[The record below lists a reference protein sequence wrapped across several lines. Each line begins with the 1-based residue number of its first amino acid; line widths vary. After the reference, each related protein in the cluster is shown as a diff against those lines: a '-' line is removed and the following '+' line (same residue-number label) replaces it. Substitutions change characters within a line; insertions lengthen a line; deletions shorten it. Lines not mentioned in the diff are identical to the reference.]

1 MEKVQETFFNT
12 KRAISNTFFYKFRL
26 NVEKLLRKE
35 VEAENAS
42 DEEIEVVGVVKE
54 CSSFSNQ
61 LSNRHGRGLTSTSAL
76 DQHRTD
82 TGQRTCRDEVPVAAW
97 GDQRGG

>member
-1 MEKVQETFFNT
+1 MMLL
-12 KRAISNTFFYKFRL
+12 IG
-26 NVEKLLRKE
+26 VELLLLLLLLLLL
-35 VEAENAS
+35 VV
-42 DEEIEVVGVVKE
+42 VVGVVMLLLLLMMVLEVVVVVKE
-54 CSSFSNQ
+54 GSSFSNQ